1 MSATWRATSILCR
14 ERGWSQ
20 QDLIYEL
27 EKGLPYR
34 TDPPGWKVKWGSHLW
49 PYFNVGASKLLVPPG
64 GLRGVVPPPSTKRSD
79 LFTWG
84 VNLRIEVLPPGV
96 PTDANV
102 LASSAPAASPAP
114 PRKVSDAELR
124 DCILGIKKERPD
136 DPPDEDELRKE
147 VEGRL
152 GVPIGRNRIRKIRS
166 KYAREWVNPRG
177 RPRKSAQF

>member
-1 MSATWRATSILCR
+1 MGREPQNRSA
-14 ERGWSQ
+14 
-20 QDLIYEL
+20 
-27 EKGLPYR
+27 
-34 TDPPGWKVKWGSHLW
+34 
-49 PYFNVGASKLLVPPG
+49 
-64 GLRGVVPPPSTKRSD
+64 
-79 LFTWG
+79 
-84 VNLRIEVLPPGV
+84 
-96 PTDANV
+96 
-102 LASSAPAASPAP
+102 AA
-114 PRKVSDAELR
+114 RKVSDAELR